1 MTNTSLEN
9 LSTADLEALLS
20 KKRIADKIALKKQ
33 QDRYVK
39 NRDNVVSELS
49 EEAKELGL
57 ALARFK
63 SKVHAVMNDQADQ
76 LANYGKIRG
85 NSKGGFAI
93 TDSGSNLRIV
103 RRRDTEPTWDERAS
117 KAVDL
122 IKEFLGDT
130 IKKRDVKLYEI
141 LIKFL
146 EKNKKGDLEYAAVFG
161 LMEHEDKF
169 DDPRWL
175 EGLRLLKESYSI
187 SLKCFGYEFKS
198 KNDFGKWDTMVLN
211 FSSL

>member
-1 MTNTSLEN
+1 MKALEE
-9 LSTADLEALLS
+9 LSTAELKAILENREKAEKGALI
-20 KKRIADKIALKKQ
+20 KKEQAYI
-33 QDRYVK
+33 K
-39 NRDNVVSELS
+39 NRDAQLEELS
-49 EEAKELGL
+49 AEALELGL
-57 ALARFK
+57 QLARFK
-63 SKVHAVMNDQADQ
+63 SKVHAVMNKQAEA
-76 LANYGKIRG
+76 LAAYGKVRG
-85 NSKGGFAI
+85 NSKGGFSI
-93 TDSGSNLRIV
+93 TNAASNLRIV

-122 IKEFLGDT
+122 IKDFLGDT

-146 EKNKKGDLEYAAVFG
+146 EKNHNGDLEYSAVFG

-175 EGLRLLKESYSI
+175 EGLRLLKQSYTVT
-187 SLKCFGYEFKS
+187 LKCFGYEFKQ
-198 KNDFGKWDTMVLN
+198 KNDAGKWITQVLN